1 MKSLCFGS
9 LYQSKLVATLF
20 KDILDFKNVFKHSGV
35 TVAHPRVP
43 RSRVSRKNSVLVSFG
58 SPNCV
63 HTSHYVD
70 TKCAETN

>member
-1 MKSLCFGS
+1 MKSLCFG
-9 LYQSKLVATLF
+9 LSKQACGNIIQRH
-20 KDILDFKNVFKHSGV
+20 ILDFENVFKHSGV

-43 RSRVSRKNSVLVSFG
+43 RSRVCRKNNVLVSFG

-63 HTSHYVD
+63 HASHYVD